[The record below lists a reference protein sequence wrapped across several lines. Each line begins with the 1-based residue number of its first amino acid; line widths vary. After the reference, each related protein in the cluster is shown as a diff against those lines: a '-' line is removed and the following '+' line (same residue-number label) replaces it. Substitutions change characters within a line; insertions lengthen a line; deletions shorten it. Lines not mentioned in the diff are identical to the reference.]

1 MPSTSLLAIAVG
13 LSMDAFAVSV
23 NSGVAVK
30 RIRLRDALAVG
41 LLFGLFQGGMSFFG
55 WYVGYLATDLV
66 AAVDHWIA
74 FFLLAAVGGHML
86 YQSSTGAEVTA
97 CVNPLNFCI
106 LLALSIATSIDAFAV
121 GIGLAFVTDSI
132 VDPVAVIALTTFLLS
147 MGGVYLGKVFRRLD
161 ERLFEIIGGFFLTGI
176 GIKILFEHLFF

>member
-23 NSGVAVK
+23 NSGVAAK
-30 RIRLRDALAVG
+30 RIRLRDALVVG

-55 WYVGYLATDLV
+55 WYAGHLASDLV

-74 FFLLAAVGGHML
+74 FLLLGAVGGHML
-86 YQSSTGAEVTA
+86 YQSSEGAEVTA

-106 LLALSIATSIDAFAV
+106 LLALSVATSIDALAV
-121 GIGLAFVTDSI
+121 GVGLAFMTDSI
-132 VDPVAVIALTTFLLS
+132 LDPITVIALTTFLLS
-147 MGGVYLGKVFRRLD
+147 MGGVYLGKVFRKLD
-161 ERLFEIIGGFFLTGI
+161 ERLFERIGGVFLLII
-176 GIKILFEHLFF
+176 GIKILIEHLFF